1 MSILKKTLSKT
12 AICALTAAIALGGYH
27 AQAAETVNSSAS
39 ATVQNTFTFT
49 EVAPLSFGTITAV
62 GDSAP
67 NTAATYQ
74 VDSAG
79 ATTVTDG
86 DNAARMIIVSAATVG
101 SYTIAGAAPT
111 ANITLTLPAST
122 TLTCVPCGGGNATFA
137 VTNLDPSSTT
147 TVTTDG
153 AGAAAFTLG
162 GTLETV
168 LDPANTTY
176 ADGAYSG
183 TAAIVANY

>member
-49 EVAPLSFGTITAV
+49 EVAPLSFGTVTAV
-62 GDSAP
+62 GDVVAQ
-67 NTAATYQ
+67 TAATYN
-74 VDSAG
+74 VDDAG
-79 ATTVTDG
+79 ATTIVDG
-86 DNAARMIIVSAATVG
+86 NGVARMIIVSAATVG

-122 TLTCVPCGGGNATFA
+122 TLTCVPCGGGNGTFV

-162 GTLETV
+162 GRLETV
-168 LDPANTTY
+168 PHATDTTY

-183 TAAIVANY
+183 AAAIVANY